1 MDKKQGSDD
10 IVKRNLDDDTE
21 GQRVTRRD
29 AVPDDAPRPDEGI
42 KRGGVT
48 ADDETGPDE
57 AVKRG
62 N

>member
-10 IVKRNLDDDTE
+10 LDDDTE

-57 AVKRG
+57 AVKRS